1 MRGLASHATI
11 GGGPGR
17 QFAQIAS
24 WLLQSCGSNQEGIRM
39 LNPVQYYGNFSS
51 HELPSG
57 NSGPG
62 PPNHAKPFQKMKGKP
77 VSQGACT
84 KKFPGLFYW

>member
-1 MRGLASHATI
+1 
-11 GGGPGR
+11 
-17 QFAQIAS
+17 
-24 WLLQSCGSNQEGIRM
+24 M